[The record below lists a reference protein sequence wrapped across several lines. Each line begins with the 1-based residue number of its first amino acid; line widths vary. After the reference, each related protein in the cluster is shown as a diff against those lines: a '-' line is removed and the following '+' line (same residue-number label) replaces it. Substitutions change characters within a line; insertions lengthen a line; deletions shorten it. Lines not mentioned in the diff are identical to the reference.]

1 MFEIAAFRRVQ
12 VFTLYAV
19 VIAGFMAL
27 LAPGALAEQQV
38 LRHVFPLKIGTF
50 EIGLPV
56 EAQVDM
62 GAFGTPMP
70 FVLRADVGPLIEQR
84 EALFAAAGVNDG
96 LPGEISYNGTL
107 MDVAEPHLHLKYHF
121 TARRTERVLGVR
133 VSVSTDASIETWL
146 LASVAD
152 NRLRLAVDTNQADH
166 GFRLNISNTLVDIAA
181 DRFDVRSGRLGDLA
195 TQANAFLAS
204 DGATLGVPEELRA
217 ADIRFASARFAVVD
231 GKQVLEVNG
240 NLTMGVEAWLT
251 LIKALVS

>member
-1 MFEIAAFRRVQ
+1 VLDIAVFRRVQ

-27 LAPGALAEQQV
+27 LAPGARAEQQV

-70 FVLRADVGPLIEQR
+70 FVLRADLGPLIEQR
-84 EALFAAAGVNDG
+84 EALIASAGLNDPHNG
-96 LPGEISYNGTL
+96 DVSYRGTL
-107 MDVAEPHLHLKYHF
+107 IAVQGSDLWLKYHLRAEKGF
-121 TARRTERVLGVR
+121 ISSNG
-133 VSVSTDASIETWL
+133 SVEAWFRPEIT
-146 LASVAD
+146 D
-152 NRLRLAVDTNQADH
+152 NRLRLAVDTEQGDA
-166 GFRLNISNTLVDIAA
+166 GFKLNISNDLVRAVVDGLDVD
-181 DRFDVRSGRLGDLA
+181 DRLRSELSDKVSG
-195 TQANAFLAS
+195 FLAS
-204 DGATLGVPEELRA
+204 DSATLGVPEELRA

-231 GKQVLEVNG
+231 GKHVLEVNG
-240 NLTMGVEAWLT
+240 NLTMGLEAWLA